1 MIPEMVK
8 KLRRQA
14 HNGKLRIQEN
24 TQIVGAEWIN
34 NQWLVKFT
42 DGTQGRFHRIC
53 FATKLD

>member
-1 MIPEMVK
+1 MVK